1 MKLLFPDIHKDINFS
16 KGYQFLDKELE
27 KVLKESLTGKLRAD
41 KLVKVY
47 LKNGREQYI
56 LIHIEIQGRKE
67 KEFEQRMYVYN
78 YRIYDRY
85 RIDVVSLAVLAD
97 GNKNFRPSKY
107 EVKYWGFTHIF
118 EFPTV
123 KLLDYDEKEL
133 ETSDNIFAI
142 IVLANLKSLKTKN
155 KIDERLLVKKSL
167 IKQLYD
173 KGLTKDEIINL
184 YRFIDWVISLP
195 KEIEE
200 TLYEEIKEYEKEVIK
215 MPYLS
220 TAERIG
226 MEKGMEKGI
235 EKGIEKAKQDDLIA
249 LLEAK
254 FGKLTAKEKEKIKN
268 CKDVKKLNSA
278 ILKVIK
284 LNSKEKILKLL

>member
-1 MKLLFPDIHKDINFS
+1 
-16 KGYQFLDKELE
+16 
-27 KVLKESLTGKLRAD
+27 
-41 KLVKVY
+41 
-47 LKNGREQYI
+47 
-56 LIHIEIQGRKE
+56 
-67 KEFEQRMYVYN
+67 
-78 YRIYDRY
+78 
-85 RIDVVSLAVLAD
+85 
-97 GNKNFRPSKY
+97 
-107 EVKYWGFTHIF
+107 
-118 EFPTV
+118 
-123 KLLDYDEKEL
+123 
-133 ETSDNIFAI
+133 
-142 IVLANLKSLKTKN
+142 
-155 KIDERLLVKKSL
+155 
-167 IKQLYD
+167 
-173 KGLTKDEIINL
+173 
-184 YRFIDWVISLP
+184 
-195 KEIEE
+195 
-200 TLYEEIKEYEKEVIK
+200 

>member
-1 MKLLFPDIHKDINFS
+1 MLIQKEYFDEAWKEAIEIYFEPFMKLLFPDIHKDINFS

-107 EVKYWGFTHIF
+107 
-118 EFPTV
+118 
-123 KLLDYDEKEL
+123 
-133 ETSDNIFAI
+133 
-142 IVLANLKSLKTKN
+142 
-155 KIDERLLVKKSL
+155 
-167 IKQLYD
+167 
-173 KGLTKDEIINL
+173 
-184 YRFIDWVISLP
+184 
-195 KEIEE
+195 
-200 TLYEEIKEYEKEVIK
+200 
-215 MPYLS
+215 
-220 TAERIG
+220 
-226 MEKGMEKGI
+226 
-235 EKGIEKAKQDDLIA
+235 
-249 LLEAK
+249 
-254 FGKLTAKEKEKIKN
+254 
-268 CKDVKKLNSA
+268 
-278 ILKVIK
+278 
-284 LNSKEKILKLL
+284 